1 MRRREFITLIGGA
14 TAAWPLASRAQQGGS
29 IRRIGVLMGYAGTDA
44 ETQLRMG
51 AFRQKLQDLGWTE
64 GRNIQIDFRV
74 TSANPDRI
82 RSEVEGLIS
91 RAPEAIVASPGQV
104 VLVVRNATSTI
115 PVVFANVPD
124 PVGIGIVSSLARP
137 GGNITGFTSFEP
149 ALAGKWLEIL
159 KEIAPAVS
167 RVAVIYSPVNPG
179 WPARLRVLEALA
191 PSAAVQL
198 TPAGVREPDDF
209 ERAMKSMAREPNG
222 GVILLPS
229 IFTSDH
235 RERVVGLAAQ
245 YRLPVVYPYRSAAMS
260 GGLISY
266 GIDIADEF
274 RGTASYVD
282 RILKGE
288 KPTDLPI
295 QAPTK
300 YELVVNLKAAKM
312 LDLQVPTTLLARADE
327 VIE

>member
-149 ALAGKWLEIL
+149 ALAGKWLEITSGGYL
-159 KEIAPAVS
+159 QSGQSWLACAPAG
-167 RVAVIYSPVNPG
+167 A
-179 WPARLRVLEALA
+179 
-191 PSAAVQL
+191 
-198 TPAGVREPDDF
+198 
-209 ERAMKSMAREPNG
+209 
-222 GVILLPS
+222 
-229 IFTSDH
+229 
-235 RERVVGLAAQ
+235 
-245 YRLPVVYPYRSAAMS
+245 
-260 GGLISY
+260 
-266 GIDIADEF
+266 
-274 RGTASYVD
+274 
-282 RILKGE
+282 
-288 KPTDLPI
+288 
-295 QAPTK
+295 
-300 YELVVNLKAAKM
+300 
-312 LDLQVPTTLLARADE
+312 
-327 VIE
+327 